1 MRDLIHHV
9 QLMYKETGLV
19 LLGPAGRAGGMAPI
33 SRIAAKLTYDQRLV
47 INARPSLTIR
57 VLRTTVIPSEVLVQP
72 QHIEKLAQRVAKNV
86 SIRSVVFHPVHRRSN
101 QACRVEL
108 AGVFRQ
114 SSKEDKPIRVDRGL
128 IRE

>member
-9 QLMYKETGLV
+9 QLMYKQTGLV
-19 LLGPAGRAGGMAPI
+19 LLGPAGRCVAMATI

-57 VLRTTVIPSEVLVQP
+57 VLGTTVIPSEVLVQP

-108 AGVFRQ
+108 AG
-114 SSKEDKPIRVDRGL
+114 RVRPWSAGGKA
-128 IRE
+128 